1 MLENFHGNAPVAR
14 SLEQM
19 ILRNRI
25 PQTLLL
31 AGPEGVGKAT
41 LARRFA
47 ARLLG
52 NPEAVERD
60 DLSLEP
66 NLAIIGEREKW
77 PSERRV
83 EDPLLFSSH
92 PDFITFPPDGPL
104 RQISIQQM
112 RVLKERAQFKPLR
125 GRWRVFLIDQLDRAN
140 EHAANSLLK
149 VLEEPPDHLIV
160 FLTAQNMYDLLPTIR
175 SRSIMLHL
183 TALAPGEMLAFA
195 LERGIAQTDRRLA
208 LARGLPGAALSLDLE
223 AYDKRRAAMLA
234 LLDAASGQSDFS
246 TWARYSEAIAAS
258 RTEKLDGYLKVL
270 YVLLEDLLQLQ
281 HGAAARVRNRDLESR
296 LEKLARAVSFPWLK
310 KAAEKVDELHSLLR
324 RNIQKGIALDALVL
338 ELRRATSSPRP

>member
-1 MLENFHGNAPVAR
+1 MFENFHGNAQVAG

-19 ILRNRI
+19 IRQERI

-31 AGPEGVGKAT
+31 IGPEGVGKAT
-41 LARRFA
+41 LVRRFA

-52 NPEAVERD
+52 NAEAVERD

-66 NLAIIGEREKW
+66 NQAIIGEREKW

-83 EDPLLFSSH
+83 EDPLLFNSH
-92 PDFITFPPDGPL
+92 PDFVTFPPDGPL

-183 TALAPGEMLAFA
+183 TALAPEEMLAFA

-208 LARGLPGAALSLDLE
+208 LACGLPGAALSLDLE

-281 HGAAARVRNRDLESR
+281 HGAAARVRNRDLEAR